1 MEELTSQFT
10 EFMVDPDPRYSQELN
25 EYIQLHN
32 VSVSEIAQSITE
44 MSLISL
50 LIDKGIITLDELGTK
65 MRENVD
71 TWPSLQQ
78 LKKNYESLMT
88 LIRYET
94 DADVN
99 DDAMN

>member
-1 MEELTSQFT
+1 MKVKTF
-10 EFMVDPDPRYSQELN
+10 P
-25 EYIQLHN
+25 
-32 VSVSEIAQSITE
+32 A
-44 MSLISL
+44 SLQTKHLKICLSL